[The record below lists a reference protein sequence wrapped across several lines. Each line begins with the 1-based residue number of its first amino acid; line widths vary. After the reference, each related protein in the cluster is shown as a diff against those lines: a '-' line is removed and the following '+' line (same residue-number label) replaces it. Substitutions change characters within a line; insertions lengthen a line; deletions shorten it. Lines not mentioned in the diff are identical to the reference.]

1 MVATVEVCIF
11 LALLSPSYE
20 KFVVTLRMAT
30 LSKILVLCVGFALSC
45 NLWAQSQ
52 LTDCKKQSELDSII
66 SETERHFGWNDDAY
80 SAKIAKDKW
89 QSGEAKLLLQGGIAP
104 VVYVGQEQFTRKF
117 GVDYEDFGCMAYC
130 SDRQM
135 SEYNTVI
142 MDYLTVNYGSEWR
155 KYIRKDVPGVDKYGT
170 EAFKGMKYGENGVA
184 TITIPVI
191 YIALGKADEQS
202 DKDEIVIK
210 ELIGCTSS
218 TSLEFLYRGNE
229 YYIPLSCK
237 CNNDIE
243 VTPAENE
250 LIEVTIRVFN
260 PKVFHYSRKTIP
272 YPYSIVESIN
282 LLR

>member
-1 MVATVEVCIF
+1 MWIF
-11 LALLSPSYE
+11 LTLLSLSLSYE
-20 KFVVTLRMAT
+20 NFVVTLRMAT

-80 SAKIAKDKW
+80 STKIAKDKW

-135 SEYNTVI
+135 SKYNTVI

-155 KYIRKDVPGVDKYGT
+155 KHIRKDVPGVDKYGT
-170 EAFKGMKYGENGVA
+170 EAFKGMKYDENGVA
-184 TITIPVI
+184 TITLPVI
-191 YIALGKADEQS
+191 YRALGKAAEQN

-210 ELIGCTSS
+210 ELLGCTPS
-218 TSLEFLYRGNE
+218 TSLAFLYRGNE
-229 YYIPLSCK
+229 YYIPC
-237 CNNDIE
+237 DIE

-260 PKVFHYSRKTIP
+260 PKVFYCSGKIIHCP
-272 YPYSIVESIN
+272 YCVVESIN

>member
-1 MVATVEVCIF
+1 MISSDF

-30 LSKILVLCVGFALSC
+30 LSKILVFCVGFALSC

-89 QSGEAKLLLQGGIAP
+89 QSGEAKLLLQGSIAP

-142 MDYLTVNYGSEWR
+142 MDCLTAKFGKGWR
-155 KYIRKDVPGVDKYGT
+155 DSIRKDVPGLDKYGVSV
-170 EAFKGMKYGENGVA
+170 FKNIQFEGNGTA
-184 TITIPVI
+184 TIVLPVI
-191 YIALGKADEQS
+191 YKALGRSVS
-202 DKDEIVIK
+202 DPEESGFVRDIIDCVSP
-210 ELIGCTSS
+210 TSMV
-218 TSLEFLYRGNE
+218 FLYRGNE
-229 YYIPLSCK
+229 YYIPLSC
-237 CNNDIE
+237 NSDIE